1 MSKDIKKEIIKIG
14 KNAKSASQILSMA
27 SKDIKNESL
36 LNMANLIEKDSDK
49 ILEANSKDMEN
60 AKNKGI
66 SDAFLDRLLLD
77 Q

>member
-36 LNMANLIEKDSDK
+36 LNMANLIEKDLSHW
-49 ILEANSKDMEN
+49 L
-60 AKNKGI
+60 
-66 SDAFLDRLLLD
+66 
-77 Q
+77 